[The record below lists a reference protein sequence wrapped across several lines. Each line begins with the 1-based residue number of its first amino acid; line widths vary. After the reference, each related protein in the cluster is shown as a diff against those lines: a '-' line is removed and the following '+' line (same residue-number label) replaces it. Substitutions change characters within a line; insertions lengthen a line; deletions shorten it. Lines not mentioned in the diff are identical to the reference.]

1 MATPGEITVSV
12 VVGSS
17 SDIQFMKNT
26 VDVLKDFKVNYNLQ
40 ILSAHRTLKKVT
52 EFAEQARM
60 NGIKVII
67 AAAGGAAHLAGVI
80 AAGTILPVIGI
91 PIPTKHL
98 EGMDS
103 LLSTVQMPTG
113 VPVATVGIG
122 EQGAKN
128 AALLAIEILA
138 LTDRTLAEKLKTFR
152 QVLEDKVLRDNKE
165 LAQ

>member
-1 MATPGEITVSV
+1 MAVSGDIAVGV

-17 SDIQFMKNT
+17 SDVQFIKNT
-26 VDVLKDFKVNYNLQ
+26 LDVLKDFKVNYSMQ
-40 ILSAHRTLKKVT
+40 ILSAHRTLRKVT
-52 EFAEQARM
+52 EFAEEARM

-67 AAAGGAAHLAGVI
+67 AASGGAAHLAGVI
-80 AAGTILPVIGI
+80 AATTILPVIGV
-91 PIPTKHL
+91 PVPTKHL

-113 VPVATVGIG
+113 IPVATVGIG

-152 QVLEDKVLRDNKE
+152 QVLEEKVLRDNKE
-165 LAQ
+165 LMQ